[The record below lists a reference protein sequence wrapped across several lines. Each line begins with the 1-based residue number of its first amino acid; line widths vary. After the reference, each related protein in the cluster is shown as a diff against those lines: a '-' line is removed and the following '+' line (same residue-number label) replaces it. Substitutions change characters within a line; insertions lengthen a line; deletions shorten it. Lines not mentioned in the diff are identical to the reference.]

1 MEVESPVL
9 GSRPDGGY
17 PQTLLPDSIALPYR
31 CSRQPQGPV
40 LNYRH
45 AFHAGNFGDV
55 LKHIVLVALLE
66 RLAQKDKP
74 FFFLDTHAGR
84 GRYDLDG
91 EAARKSGE
99 ANAGIRRLAEARDLP
114 PLAARYLGLVR
125 GFDPENAGRIRF
137 YPGSPWIAAMLMR
150 PEDRAALCELAPR
163 EAECARREFSRDGRF
178 AIHLRDGYEALKAL
192 LPPKE
197 RRGLALIDP
206 PYETQ
211 EQELAQVADSLAT
224 AQRRWP
230 QGVYAA
236 WYPIKRAATIDGFH
250 ASLAGRGASRL
261 LVAELSIHPEDSA
274 VGLNGSGMALLN
286 PPWKTDEELAAALP
300 AVHAALSPS
309 GAGGTRVE
317 WLVPE

>member
-1 MEVESPVL
+1 M
-9 GSRPDGGY
+9 
-17 PQTLLPDSIALPYR
+17 
-31 CSRQPQGPV
+31 
-40 LNYRH
+40 NYRH

-55 LKHIVLVALLE
+55 LKHVVLVALLE

-99 ANAGIRRLAEARDLP
+99 AGAGIHRLADAPDLP
-114 PLAARYLGLVR
+114 PLAMRYLGLVR
-125 GFDPENAGRIRF
+125 GFDPGNADRVRF

-150 PEDRAALCELAPR
+150 PADRAALCELAPM
-163 EAECARREFSRDGRF
+163 EADHLRREFARDARF
-178 AIHLRDGYEALKAL
+178 AVHLRDGYEAIKAL

-197 RRGLALIDP
+197 RRGLVLIDP

-211 EQELAQVADSLAT
+211 EGEFAQVADALAT
-224 AQRRWP
+224 AQKRWP

-250 ASLAGRGASRL
+250 ASLASRGVTRL
-261 LVAELSIHPEDSA
+261 LVAELSIHPEDST
-274 VGLNGSGMALLN
+274 VGLNGSGMVLLN
-286 PPWKTDEELAAALP
+286 PPWKTDQDLAAALP

-309 GAGGTRVE
+309 GAGRTRVE

>member
-1 MEVESPVL
+1 M
-9 GSRPDGGY
+9 
-17 PQTLLPDSIALPYR
+17 
-31 CSRQPQGPV
+31 
-40 LNYRH
+40 NYRH

-55 LKHIVLVALLE
+55 FKHILLVALLE

-99 ANAGIRRLAEARDLP
+99 ASAGIRRLAAAGRLP
-114 PLAARYLGLVR
+114 PLITRYLGLVR
-125 GFDPENAGRIRF
+125 GFDADNADRIRF

-150 PEDRAALCELAPR
+150 PVDRAALCELAPL
-163 EAECARREFSRDGRF
+163 EADCLRREFARDARF
-178 AIHLRDGYEALKAL
+178 AVHLRDGYEALKAL
-192 LPPKE
+192 LPPRE
-197 RRGLALIDP
+197 RRGLVLVDP

-211 EQELAQVADSLAT
+211 EMELTQVADSLAA
-224 AQRRWP
+224 AQKHWP
-230 QGVYAA
+230 QGIYAA
-236 WYPIKRAATIDGFH
+236 WYPIKRAVTIDGFH
-250 ASLAGRGASRL
+250 ASLVSRGVTRL

-274 VGLNGSGMALLN
+274 IGLNGSGMILLN
-286 PPWKTDEELAAALP
+286 PPWKTDRDLAETLP

>member
-1 MEVESPVL
+1 M
-9 GSRPDGGY
+9 
-17 PQTLLPDSIALPYR
+17 
-31 CSRQPQGPV
+31 
-40 LNYRH
+40 NYRH

-55 LKHIVLVALLE
+55 LKHVVLVALLE

-99 ANAGIRRLAEARDLP
+99 GAAGIRKLASAQDLP
-114 PLAARYLGLVR
+114 PLLARYLGLVR
-125 GFDPENAGRIRF
+125 GFDPANADRIRF

-150 PEDRAALCELAPR
+150 PTDRGALCELAPM
-163 EAECARREFSRDGRF
+163 EAENLRRELARDSRF
-178 AIHLRDGYEALKAL
+178 AVHLRDGYEALKAL
-192 LPPKE
+192 LPPRE
-197 RRGLALIDP
+197 RRGLVLVDP

-211 EQELAQVADSLAT
+211 ERELAQVADSLAA
-224 AQRRWP
+224 AQKRWP

-236 WYPIKRAATIDGFH
+236 WYPIKRAATVDGFH
-250 ASLAGRGASRL
+250 GSLVSRGVTRL

-274 VGLNGSGMALLN
+274 VGLNGSGMVLLN
-286 PPWKTDEELAAALP
+286 PPWKTDEELAESLP